1 MPAVTSLADFNR
13 NQSAVISR
21 LSETAEPLY
30 LTRNGKSAVVV
41 MDAEAFDRAMSRRQE
56 EREREMDV
64 YQGILA
70 GYQEAR
76 DGKVSEAADAFA
88 RIRAAKG
95 WGA

>member
-21 LSETAEPLY
+21 LGETAEPLY

-41 MDAEAFDRAMSRRQE
+41 MDAEAFDRVISRRQE
-56 EREREMDV
+56 ERDREMDV